1 MLGMFEI
8 SNKKMETSPFSAV
21 CKETGLKVE

>member
-8 SNKKMETSPFSAV
+8 SNEKMQMSPFSAV
-21 CKETGLKVE
+21 CKEMGLKVE

>member
-8 SNKKMETSPFSAV
+8 SNKKMEMFPFSAV
-21 CKETGLKVE
+21 CKETGVKVE